1 MTLSVF
7 RARKNRK
14 TFSDLEARGI
24 LSPTDVPGIYR
35 VSQITDLPLQIVITD
50 ELQGDEYTAYRAFS
64 DRAKQDD
71 IMHLIAIG
79 NNTEDDILHR
89 RYQTIVKLIGA
100 KNPEAFEEIGGDRTM
115 KDFVREFFK
124 DEFREQEEQFQVEK
138 EQFQLREKEYQQQI
152 QQQKEQ
158 YQQQIQQQAMMTTAE
173 NIKTIMKNTK
183 STLKQAMDTLSIPA
197 KDRKKL
203 KELVET

>member
-89 RYQTIVKLIGA
+89 RYQTVVKLIGT

-124 DEFREQEEQFQVEK
+124 DEFREQE

-173 NIKTIMKNTK
+173 NIKTIMRNTK

>member
-1 MTLSVF
+1 VTLSVF

-71 IMHLIAIG
+71 IMQLMYLFSRP
-79 NNTEDDILHR
+79 ILR
-89 RYQTIVKLIGA
+89 PAQW
-100 KNPEAFEEIGGDRTM
+100 
-115 KDFVREFFK
+115 
-124 DEFREQEEQFQVEK
+124 
-138 EQFQLREKEYQQQI
+138 
-152 QQQKEQ
+152 Q
-158 YQQQIQQQAMMTTAE
+158 YHCVG
-173 NIKTIMKNTK
+173 
-183 STLKQAMDTLSIPA
+183 
-197 KDRKKL
+197 KDRHQKKRCHDAPL
-203 KELVET
+203 LR